1 MTDHLIGVFRSG
13 SGFLPTEMQCILLT
27 APEKTDSFKVNA
39 GHNNDSLSSAVGSPV
54 FYNMFFHHKGQGG
67 QMLIQKGKIICSL
80 KIYSVSADLFV
91 EYGKFSG
98 CIFYCFIYKR
108 TMKIVQGDFSV
119 KIFVKFCQK
128 ILADGKGCANPFTTS
143 SAKRSVICQRRASK
157 GSVGFLKSSAYLKL
171 HYRAYF
177 PWVSL

>member
-91 EYGKFSG
+91 EYRKFSG

-119 KIFVKFCQK
+119 KY
-128 ILADGKGCANPFTTS
+128 S
-143 SAKRSVICQRRASK
+143 
-157 GSVGFLKSSAYLKL
+157 
-171 HYRAYF
+171 
-177 PWVSL
+177 